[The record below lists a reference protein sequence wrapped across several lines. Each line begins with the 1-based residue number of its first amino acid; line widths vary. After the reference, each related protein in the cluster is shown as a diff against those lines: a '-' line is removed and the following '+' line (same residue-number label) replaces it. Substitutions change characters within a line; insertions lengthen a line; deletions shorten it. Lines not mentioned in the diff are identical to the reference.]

1 MLLQLQPQ
9 QRGLQGTG
17 KIAHSHHICECC
29 GTVRTETTNEKIHI
43 VTVETPGYCNPD
55 QAVRLF
61 SPQAHFW
68 LMPKKEGLFCM
79 SWAKT
84 FLDLPGAGKLP
95 LSIDQTSFMPLLT
108 CFHDADKVVKKMA
121 NPCVTD
127 DINPQLTK
135 QAKTLLRMH
144 FKLGCLGF

>member
-1 MLLQLQPQ
+1 
-9 QRGLQGTG
+9 
-17 KIAHSHHICECC
+17 
-29 GTVRTETTNEKIHI
+29 
-43 VTVETPGYCNPD
+43 
-55 QAVRLF
+55 
-61 SPQAHFW
+61 
-68 LMPKKEGLFCM
+68 MPKKEGLFCM

-108 CFHDADKVVKKMA
+108 CFHDANKVVKQMA

-127 DINPQLTK
+127 DINPQLSK

-144 FKLGCLGF
+144 CKLGHLGFQHLRWLLRHIPLFGAKGWIGNFKDCDAPFCSSFIQGGMQRRPIAGDTHTQKP